1 MSFASRTR
9 QGLRKCSHC
18 RSTNHTVNSCDD
30 VSLSRFDTRL
40 RNKRDELREIGIDNE
55 NSLFYFETW
64 LLSIEPGLL
73 KSYAMRHCGANSRIS
88 TVHCVHKITQKI
100 FQHVEEEDEAQEEFI
115 PFVEE
120 PFQLITD
127 EEMQFIDPD
136 IVERYHM
143 MRGSRR
149 EPRTSENRKY
159 NIETLLKEK
168 EKEKEKETET
178 ATVTATAEEKEE
190 KETATAE
197 EKEACPICYEDESMV
212 KLNCGHEFCG
222 TCVQSILKKC
232 CPSKQPRCAMCRVN
246 MSSFEFEDLKAFEK
260 MKSNL
265 VLKQN

>member
-1 MSFASRTR
+1 
-9 QGLRKCSHC
+9 
-18 RSTNHTVNSCDD
+18 
-30 VSLSRFDTRL
+30 
-40 RNKRDELREIGIDNE
+40 
-55 NSLFYFETW
+55 
-64 LLSIEPGLL
+64 
-73 KSYAMRHCGANSRIS
+73 
-88 TVHCVHKITQKI
+88 
-100 FQHVEEEDEAQEEFI
+100 VEEEDETQEEFI
-115 PFVEE
+115 PFAEADDS
-120 PFQLITD
+120 FQLITD

-168 EKEKEKETET
+168 EKET
-178 ATVTATAEEKEE
+178 A
-190 KETATAE
+190 
-197 EKEACPICYEDESMV
+197 EKEACPICYEDESKV